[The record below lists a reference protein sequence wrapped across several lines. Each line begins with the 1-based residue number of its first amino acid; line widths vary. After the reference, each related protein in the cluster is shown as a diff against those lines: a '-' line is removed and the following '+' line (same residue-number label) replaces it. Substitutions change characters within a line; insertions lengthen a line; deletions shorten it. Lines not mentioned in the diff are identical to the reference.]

1 MKSDIDVIL
10 HILASFYFG
19 VIEVHLGPR
28 LYGYQNWLAF
38 IWEKEEFIP
47 YLARENLIFNLLLF
61 NQDDADS
68 Y

>member
-1 MKSDIDVIL
+1 MMSGGITIPDMKSDIDVIL

-38 IWEKEEFIP
+38 I
-47 YLARENLIFNLLLF
+47 
-61 NQDDADS
+61 
-68 Y
+68 